1 MTSPDPTDIPNPPPD
16 DAGDAALDQAALA
29 AGNLPPELQRGAAV
43 IQDTLRTLPLGP
55 GVYRM
60 IDAADQVLYVGK
72 ARSLRKR
79 VANYAKLN
87 GLSVRI
93 QRMVRQ
99 VARVDVTVTHTEAE
113 ALLLEANLIKKL
125 QPHFNVLLKDDKSF
139 PYILV
144 ARDHD
149 FPRITK
155 HRGARNVPGEYF
167 GPFAS
172 TGAVNTMLHALA
184 RAFPL
189 RNCTDSD
196 FASRARPCLQY
207 QIKRCRAP
215 CVGRIDKAGY
225 DAIVG
230 EAAAFLSGRNRSV
243 LTDWQSRMQAA
254 SDRLDFETAA
264 DLRDRIRAL
273 AHISQK
279 QDVNLTEIDYA
290 DVIAAHAEGGQVCVQ
305 IFFFRAGQNY
315 GNHAYFPSHTRDV
328 EIPDVLDAF
337 IGQFYAQ
344 REPPKL
350 ILVSHKIDNM
360 ALIAEAL
367 SLHAGRKVE
376 LAWPQRGTK
385 HDLIE
390 HAISNAR
397 DALRRRLAET
407 ASQNQ
412 LLAGVADLFGLEA
425 APTRIEVY
433 DNSHIQGRHAIGGM
447 IVAGPEGLRKNAYR
461 KFNIRGED
469 IVPGDDYGMMREVL
483 TRRFQR
489 LLKQRGEESREAA
502 DEEAGEAGETAT
514 GDAERQRIEGEWPD
528 LLLIDGG
535 KGQLAA
541 VMQVLQELGIPDQPV
556 VAIAKGPERN
566 AGREQFFM
574 PGREPFMLEPRHP
587 VLFFLQRLRDEAH
600 RFAIGTHRAKRAK
613 DQLRSPLDEIAGIGA
628 ARKKALLLHFGSAK
642 EVARAGLTDLEAVTG
657 ISSAVAKKVYDFF
670 HGG

>member
-1 MTSPDPTDIPNPPPD
+1 MSESERLPTDAEMPID
-16 DAGDAALDQAALA
+16 EALPSGL
-29 AGNLPPELQRGAAV
+29 ERGAAV
-43 IQDTLRTLPLGP
+43 IQQSLKNLPLGP

-60 IDAADQVLYVGK
+60 IGANDVVLYIGK

-87 GLSVRI
+87 GLSIRI

-99 VARVDVTVTHTEAE
+99 VMRVDVTVTHTEAE
-113 ALLLEANLIKKL
+113 ALLLEANLVKQL

-144 ARDHD
+144 ARDHE

-155 HRGARNVPGEYF
+155 HRGARNIPGDYF

-189 RNCTDSD
+189 RNCSDSD

-215 CVGRIDKAGY
+215 CVGRIDAAGY
-225 DAIVG
+225 SGIVD
-230 EAAAFLSGRNRSV
+230 EARDFLSGRNRAV
-243 LTDWQSRMQAA
+243 LTEWQQRMQAA
-254 SDRLDFETAA
+254 SERLDFETAA
-264 DLRDRIRAL
+264 ELRDRIRAL

-279 QDVNLTEIDYA
+279 QDVNLTGIDYA

-305 IFFFRAGQNY
+305 IFFFRAGQNF
-315 GNHAYFPSHTRDV
+315 GNHAYFPSHARDV
-328 EIPDVLDAF
+328 EIGDVLDAF

-350 ILVSHKIDNM
+350 ILLSHPVENVE
-360 ALIAEAL
+360 LIAEAL
-367 SLHAGRKVE
+367 SQHAGFKVE
-376 LAWPQRGTK
+376 VAIPQRGTK
-385 HDLIE
+385 RDLVE
-390 HAISNAR
+390 HAINNAR
-397 DALRRRLAET
+397 DALRRKMAESAT
-407 ASQNQ
+407 QRE
-412 LLAGVADLFGLEA
+412 LLAGVAALFALEA
-425 APTRIEVY
+425 PPARIEVY
-433 DNSHIQGRHAIGGM
+433 DNSHIQGRHAVGGM
-447 IVAGPEGLRKNAYR
+447 IVAGPEGLRKSAYR
-461 KFNIRGED
+461 KFNIRSED
-469 IVPGDDYGMMREVL
+469 LVPGDDYGMMREVL

-489 LLKQRGEESREAA
+489 LLKEKSLEADVAAEAEALPETEAETEAA
-502 DEEAGEAGETAT
+502 GENGEALETPAT
-514 GDAERQRIEGEWPD
+514 RQRNEGEWPD
-528 LLLIDGG
+528 LIVIDGG
-535 KGQLAA
+535 RGQLAA
-541 VMQVLQELGIPDQPV
+541 AMQVLQDLGIPEQPV

-566 AGREQFFM
+566 AGREQFFL
-574 PGREPFMLEPRHP
+574 PNREPFMLEPRHP

-613 DQLRSPLDEIAGIGA
+613 DQFRSPLDEIAGIGA
-628 ARKKALLLHFGSAK
+628 SRKKALLLHFGSAK
-642 EVARAGLTDLEAVTG
+642 DVARAGLSDLEAAPG
-657 ISSAVAKKVYDFF
+657 ISKAVAKKIYDHF

>member
-1 MTSPDPTDIPNPPPD
+1 
-16 DAGDAALDQAALA
+16 
-29 AGNLPPELQRGAAV
+29 
-43 IQDTLRTLPLGP
+43 
-55 GVYRM
+55 M
-60 IDAADQVLYVGK
+60 IDANDAVLYVGK

-79 VANYAKLN
+79 VSNYAKLN

-99 VARVDVTVTHTEAE
+99 VVRVDVTVTHTEAE

-144 ARDHD
+144 SRDHE

-155 HRGARNVPGEYF
+155 HRGARNIPGEYF

-196 FASRARPCLQY
+196 FASRTRPCLQY

-225 DAIVG
+225 EAIIAD
-230 EAAAFLSGRNRSV
+230 AAAFLSGRNRSL
-243 LTDWQSRMQAA
+243 LTDWQARMQAA
-254 SDRLDFETAA
+254 SNQLDFETAA

-279 QDVNLTEIDYA
+279 QDVNLSEIDYA

-315 GNHAYFPSHTRDV
+315 GNHAYFPSHARDV

-350 ILVSHKIDNM
+350 ILVSHKIENDD
-360 ALIAEAL
+360 LIAEAL
-367 SLHAGRKVE
+367 TLHAGHKVE

-385 HDLIE
+385 RDVVE

-397 DALRRRLAET
+397 DALRRRLAES

-412 LLAGVADLFGLEA
+412 LLLGVADIFGLEG
-425 APTRIEVY
+425 PPSRIEVY

-489 LLKQRGEESREAA
+489 LLKQR
-502 DEEAGEAGETAT
+502 DGETEPSPEPNAEPNAKA
-514 GDAERQRIEGEWPD
+514 DPERQRIEGEWPD

-541 VMQVLQELGIPDQPV
+541 VMQVLEELGIPDQPV
-556 VAIAKGPERN
+556 VAIAKGPDRN

-574 PGREPFMLEPRHP
+574 PGRDPFMLEPRHP

-613 DQLRSPLDEIAGIGA
+613 DQMRSPLDEIAGIGA

-642 EVARAGLTDLEAVTG
+642 EVARAGLTDLEAVGG
-657 ISSAVAKKVYDFF
+657 ISKTVARKVYDHF

>member
-1 MTSPDPTDIPNPPPD
+1 MSESDPIEIPAPPPSEP
-16 DAGDAALDQAALA
+16 ALPA
-29 AGNLPPELQRGAAV
+29 ELERGAAV
-43 IQDTLRTLPLGP
+43 IQQSLRNLPLGP

-60 IDAADQVLYVGK
+60 MDAKNTVLYVGK

-93 QRMVRQ
+93 QRMIRQ
-99 VARVDVTVTHTEAE
+99 VVRVDITVTHTEAE
-113 ALLLEANLIKKL
+113 ALLLEANLVKKL

-155 HRGARNVPGEYF
+155 HRGARNIPGDYF

-215 CVGRIDKAGY
+215 CVGRIDAAGY
-225 DAIVG
+225 EDIVA
-230 EAAAFLSGRNRSV
+230 EARDFLSGRNRAV
-243 LTDWQSRMQAA
+243 LTEWQGRMQAA
-254 SDRLDFETAA
+254 SERQDYETAA

-279 QDVNLTEIDYA
+279 QDVNLVEIDYA

-305 IFFFRAGQNY
+305 IFFFRAGQNF
-315 GNHAYFPSHTRDV
+315 GNHAYFPAHARDV
-328 EIPDVLDAF
+328 EIGDVLDAF

-350 ILVSHKIDNM
+350 ILLSHPVEN
-360 ALIAEAL
+360 AELIAEAL
-367 SLHAGRKVE
+367 TLHAGRKVE
-376 LAWPQRGTK
+376 VAWPQRGTK
-385 HDLIE
+385 RDLVE
-390 HAISNAR
+390 HAINNAR
-397 DALRRRLAET
+397 DALRRRMAES
-407 ASQNQ
+407 ASQRE
-412 LLAGVADLFGLEA
+412 LLAGVASLFGLD
-425 APTRIEVY
+425 APPSRIEVY
-433 DNSHIQGRHAIGGM
+433 DNSHIQGRHAVGGM

-461 KFNIRGED
+461 KFNIKDVSIE
-469 IVPGDDYGMMREVL
+469 PGDDYGMMREVL

-489 LLKQRGEESREAA
+489 LLKQRDGEAEAEAA
-502 DEEAGEAGETAT
+502 TEAEVEGETTASDT
-514 GDAERQRIEGEWPD
+514 DRQKIEGEWPD
-528 LLLIDGG
+528 LILVDGG
-535 KGQLAA
+535 RGQLSA
-541 VMQVLQELGIPDQPV
+541 VMQVLQDLGIPEQPV

-566 AGREQFFM
+566 AGREQFFL
-574 PGREPFMLEPRHP
+574 PGRDPFMLEPRHP

-613 DQLRSPLDEIAGIGA
+613 DQFRSPLDEIAGIGA
-628 ARKKALLLHFGSAK
+628 SRKKALLLHFGSAK
-642 EVARAGLTDLEAVTG
+642 EVARAGLTDLEAVAG
-657 ISSAVAKKVYDFF
+657 ISKAVAKKVYDHF

>member
-1 MTSPDPTDIPNPPPD
+1 MTEPELPEIP
-16 DAGDAALDQAALA
+16 A
-29 AGNLPPELQRGAAV
+29 PPEQETILPAELLRGATV
-43 IQDTLRTLPLGP
+43 IQDSLRNLPLGP

-60 IDAADQVLYVGK
+60 IDANDIVLYVGK

-79 VANYAKLN
+79 VSNYAKLN

-99 VARVDVTVTHTEAE
+99 VVRVDVTVTHTEAE

-144 ARDHD
+144 SRDHE

-155 HRGARNVPGEYF
+155 HRGARNIPGEYF

-196 FASRARPCLQY
+196 FASRTRPCLQY

-225 DAIVG
+225 EAIISD
-230 EAAAFLSGRNRSV
+230 AAAFLSGRNRSL
-243 LTDWQSRMQAA
+243 LTEWQARMQAA

-279 QDVNLTEIDYA
+279 QDVNLSEIDYA
-290 DVIAAHAEGGQVCVQ
+290 DVIAAHAEAGQVCVQ

-315 GNHAYFPSHTRDV
+315 GNHAYFPAHARDV
-328 EIPDVLDAF
+328 AIPDVMDAF

-350 ILVSHKIDNM
+350 ILVSHKIENDD
-360 ALIAEAL
+360 LIAEAL
-367 SLHAGRKVE
+367 TLHAGHKVE

-385 HDLIE
+385 RDVVE
-390 HAISNAR
+390 HAINNAR
-397 DALRRRLAET
+397 DALRRRLAES

-412 LLAGVADLFGLEA
+412 LLLGVADIFGLEG
-425 APTRIEVY
+425 PPSRIEVY

-489 LLKQRGEESREAA
+489 LLKQR
-502 DEEAGEAGETAT
+502 DGEAESGQEPETGA
-514 GDAERQRIEGEWPD
+514 DPERQRNEGEWPD

-535 KGQLAA
+535 KGQLSA
-541 VMQVLQELGIPDQPV
+541 VMQVLEELGIPDQPV
-556 VAIAKGPERN
+556 AAIAKGPDRN

-574 PGREPFMLEPRHP
+574 PGRDPFMLEPRHP

-613 DQLRSPLDEIAGIGA
+613 DQMRSPLDEIAGIGA

-642 EVARAGLTDLEAVTG
+642 EVARAGLTDLEAVGG
-657 ISSAVAKKVYDFF
+657 ISKTVAKKVYDHF